1 MIPGERAEAAAIAT
15 IVAVVAQ
22 HQVFVL
28 CQKPLPHRVV
38 DGPFTICQ
46 IRLREGPIANKD
58 VSIPDSDVL
67 SRQTDDSL
75 DVIGVQETW
84 IMGYDDVATS
94 NGVPMA

>member
-1 MIPGERAEAAAIAT
+1 MLIKMCPS
-15 IVAVVAQ
+15 
-22 HQVFVL
+22 
-28 CQKPLPHRVV
+28 
-38 DGPFTICQ
+38 
-46 IRLREGPIANKD
+46 PI
-58 VSIPDSDVL
+58 SDVL